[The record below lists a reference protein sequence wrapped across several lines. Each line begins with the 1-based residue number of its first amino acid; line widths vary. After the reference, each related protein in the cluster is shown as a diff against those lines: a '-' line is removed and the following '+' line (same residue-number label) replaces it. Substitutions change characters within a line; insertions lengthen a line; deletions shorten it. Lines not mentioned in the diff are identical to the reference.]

1 MRILVAVDGS
11 VFTKHAVN
19 YVLQHFDMLGRDSA
33 ITLINVHAPIPPQA
47 AAHLGRA
54 TVQAYYH
61 DEAEKALK
69 GARTALTKAGV
80 AFKDTW
86 KVGNAGDEIADFATK
101 GKFDLVIMGSHGHG
115 LFKNLVLGS
124 VATRVLAG
132 CTVPVLLVR

>member
-1 MRILVAVDGS
+1 MKILVAVDGS
-11 VFTKHAVN
+11 IFTKHAVA
-19 YVLQHFDMLGRDSA
+19 YVLQHFDMLGRDSD

-47 AAHLGRA
+47 AAHLGRE
-54 TVQAYYH
+54 TVQAYYR

-69 GARTALTKAGV
+69 GARAAFTKARV

-86 KVGNAGDEIADFATK
+86 KVGNAGDEISDFATK

-132 CTVPVLLVR
+132 CKVPVLLVR

>member
-1 MRILVAVDGS
+1 MKILVAVDGS
-11 VFTKHAVN
+11 IFTKHAVA
-19 YVLQHFDMLGRDSA
+19 YVLQHFDMLGRDSD

-47 AAHLGRA
+47 AAHLGRE

-69 GARTALTKAGV
+69 GAREAFTKARV

-86 KVGNAGDEIADFATK
+86 KVGNAGDEISDFATK

>member
-1 MRILVAVDGS
+1 MKILVAVDGS
-11 VFTKHAVN
+11 IFTKHAVS
-19 YVLQHFDMLGRDSA
+19 YLLQHFDLLGRDA
-33 ITLINVHAPIPPQA
+33 ALTLINVHAPIPPQA

-61 DEAEKALK
+61 DEAEKSLK
-69 GARTALTKAGV
+69 GARTALTRAGI
-80 AFKDTW
+80 AFEDTW
-86 KVGNAGDEIADFATK
+86 KVGNAGDEISDYASK

-132 CTVPVLLVR
+132 CKVPVLLVR